1 MTTGNS
7 MWDALMERQRA
18 TARPKTPAVV
28 RASISLDPGILNKL
42 DEMAGSSY
50 RSAYMRKLVEAEY
63 AKPKAERLK
72 P

>member
-7 MWDALMERQRA
+7 MWDALMDRQRTTTRRKA
-18 TARPKTPAVV
+18 PAVV
-28 RASISLDPGILNKL
+28 RASISLDPAIMNKL
-42 DEMAGSSY
+42 DEMAGNSY
-50 RSAYMRKLVEAEY
+50 RSAYMRKLIEAEY

>member
-7 MWDALMERQRA
+7 MWDALMERQR
-18 TARPKTPAVV
+18 TTTRRKTPAVV
-28 RASISLDPGILNKL
+28 RASISLDPVILNKL
-42 DEMAGSSY
+42 DEMAGTNY
-50 RSAYMRKLVEAEY
+50 RSAYMRKLIEAEY